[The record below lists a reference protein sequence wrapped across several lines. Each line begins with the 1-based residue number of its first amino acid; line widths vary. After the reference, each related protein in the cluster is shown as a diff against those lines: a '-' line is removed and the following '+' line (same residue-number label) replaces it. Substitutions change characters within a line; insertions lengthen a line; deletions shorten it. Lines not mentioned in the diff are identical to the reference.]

1 MRDQYGR
8 EVDYLRLSVTDR
20 CGFRCRYCVSGSGA
34 PSLPEGDLLTDDEL
48 ERVVRAAASLGVT
61 RLKLT
66 GGEPLARPGLA
77 ALAARLGAV
86 PGIRSLTLTTN
97 GAALAPLARDLRAAG
112 VREVN
117 VSLDTLDRARFR
129 ALTGVDALDR
139 VLAGLDAAVE
149 AGFDRVKVNCVTGE
163 DLDQGD
169 PAALAELARARAVDV
184 RYIESMP
191 IGCGHTFHPVT
202 RAELARRLAERY
214 GPLIPAGERGNGPA
228 EYYRIRGFAGRIG
241 FISAVSEPFCAGCN
255 RIRLTPDGQ
264 FKPCLQYRPTLDV
277 RALLRGGAADGELC
291 AALREAV
298 WHKPRA
304 HRFAQPAAGENL
316 EERPMS
322 AIGG

>member
-1 MRDQYGR
+1 MRDQFGR
-8 EVDYLRLSVTDR
+8 EIDYLRLSVTDR
-20 CGFRCRYCVSGSGA
+20 CGFRCRYCVSGAGG
-34 PSLPEGDLLTDDEL
+34 PFLPEGDLLTDGEL

-66 GGEPLARPGLA
+66 GGEPLNRPGIA

-86 PGIRSLTLTTN
+86 DGIRSLTLTTN
-97 GAALAPLARDLRAAG
+97 GAALAPLARGLRAAG

-117 VSLDTLDRARFR
+117 LSLDTLDRARFL

-149 AGFDRVKVNCVTGE
+149 AGFERVKLNCVTGQ
-163 DLDQGD
+163 DLGQGD
-169 PAALAELARARAVDV
+169 PAALAELALARAVDV

-191 IGCGHTFHPVT
+191 IGCGRTFHPVT
-202 RAELARRLAERY
+202 RAQMLRRLTDRY
-214 GPLIPAGERGNGPA
+214 GPLLPAGERGNGPA
-228 EYYRIRGFAGRIG
+228 EYYRIPGFAGRIG

-264 FKPCLQYRPTLDV
+264 LKPCLQYRPTLDV
-277 RALLRGGAADGELC
+277 RTLLRAGVSDEALRD
-291 AALREAV
+291 ALREAV
-298 WHKPRA
+298 WQKPRA
-304 HRFAQPAAGENL
+304 HQFAHPAAGERL
-316 EERPMS
+316 EDRPMS